1 MDNER
6 MTLKKPDGKYRI
18 PGNRIGDWYFKGKP
32 MFQDL
37 YGDVVDRL
45 GAYEDCK
52 TLQDINNLRKKTGLP
67 EIKK

>member
-1 MDNER
+1 MNNGR
-6 MTLKKPDGKYRI
+6 MTILMSSGNYRV
-18 PGNRIGDWYFKGKP
+18 PNNRIGSFRFEGRS

-52 TLQDINNLRKKTGLP
+52 TLQDINNLRKKAGLP